1 MKKVLVTGAGGTLGK
16 LTVEQLLK
24 MDDVEVTTIDLRTSK
39 YHRAMRKFRKKIN
52 IVYGDIT
59 DDNIVN
65 ELIKENDYV
74 IHLAGVMPPL
84 ANLKSVLLNEID
96 YNGTENI
103 LKAIS
108 YYNPDCFLIYPSTT
122 SVYNP
127 NKDMVYNVDSKL
139 SNKNNDYYSQ
149 YKIKIEKTIAKKI
162 NNYVIYRIPFVL
174 SAKKMIYNIPLNQPV
189 ETITDNDTAIALAK
203 SIDKCKK
210 INKKIFNLA
219 NDNTKTYYK
228 DLLINIFKNYGLTLS
243 YLFTLIFLSKNFNTG
258 YYSDTKEIKTK
269 LAIEYTNLDDYF
281 KSVKQKYKYR
291 FLSRL
296 LAKPFIYF
304 INIKYN
310 KKRVG

>member
-24 MDDVEVTTIDLRTSK
+24 IDDVEVTTIDLRTSK

-108 YYNPDCFLIYPSTT
+108 YIIQIVF
-122 SVYNP
+122 
-127 NKDMVYNVDSKL
+127 
-139 SNKNNDYYSQ
+139 
-149 YKIKIEKTIAKKI
+149 
-162 NNYVIYRIPFVL
+162 
-174 SAKKMIYNIPLNQPV
+174 
-189 ETITDNDTAIALAK
+189 
-203 SIDKCKK
+203 
-210 INKKIFNLA
+210 
-219 NDNTKTYYK
+219 
-228 DLLINIFKNYGLTLS
+228 
-243 YLFTLIFLSKNFNTG
+243 
-258 YYSDTKEIKTK
+258 
-269 LAIEYTNLDDYF
+269 
-281 KSVKQKYKYR
+281 
-291 FLSRL
+291 
-296 LAKPFIYF
+296 
-304 INIKYN
+304 
-310 KKRVG
+310 